1 MKDKATSG
9 FTTNLSEEMS
19 DTEGMT
25 GRNEFKNL
33 TAFYVSESGHAR
45 LFTAMRYGKRFML
58 KCLKSDFLYT
68 PIYQQIQNKEFE
80 IGVQLEHPNICRT
93 IGLEQVEGLGITII
107 MEYIDGDNLQT
118 LIDRGLLTPSLAKKI
133 ARQLMD
139 ALEYMHNKQIVHRD
153 LKPSNIMVTHNGQN
167 VKVVDFGL
175 SDSDS
180 FCILKSPAGTSGFIA
195 PEQLMPNAKPEP
207 SADIYSLGCIFDEMA
222 KGTNSHKLKSMATVC
237 TIRDVNKRPKSISQL
252 RSHFRQSSRLRII
265 AILLAIYCLAMA
277 AILVASYWHRQKKES
292 VMQQNNIEN
301 ADSLT
306 QDGNQVMDYQL
317 W

>member
-33 TAFYVSESGHAR
+33 TAFYVSGSGHAR

-195 PEQLMPNAKPEP
+195 PEQLMPDAKPEP

-222 KGTNSHKLKSMATVC
+222 KVTNSRKLKSMATVC

-252 RSHFRQSSRLRII
+252 RSHFHQSSRLRII

-277 AILVASYWHRQKKES
+277 TILAASYWHRQKQES
-292 VMQQNNIEN
+292 VIQQNNIEN
-301 ADSLT
+301 PDSIK

>member
-33 TAFYVSESGHAR
+33 TAFYVSGSGHAR

-195 PEQLMPNAKPEP
+195 PEQLMPDAKPEP

-222 KGTNSHKLKSMATVC
+222 KVTNSRKLKSMATVC

-252 RSHFRQSSRLRII
+252 RSHFHQSSRLRII

-277 AILVASYWHRQKKES
+277 TILAASYWHRQKKES
-292 VMQQNNIEN
+292 VIQQNNIEN
-301 ADSLT
+301 PDSIK